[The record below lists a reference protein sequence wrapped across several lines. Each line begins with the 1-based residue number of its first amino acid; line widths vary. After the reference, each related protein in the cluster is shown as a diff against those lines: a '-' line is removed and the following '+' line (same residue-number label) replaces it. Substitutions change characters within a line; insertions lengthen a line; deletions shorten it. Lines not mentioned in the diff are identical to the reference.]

1 MKKEFNFSRESL
13 LKMTTSRCFT
23 GYNCEEITGEY
34 TTIER
39 SETSPRIDDES
50 TMYNGITSGYS
61 VIVHKTPDGLDLPYF
76 KLYTLVWIDST
87 LYNVEKIMTLEN
99 GENSEFIKTLISL
112 GWNGETNGFKFNSL
126 LGKAVSVELT
136 RDEIAKKVVVKNI
149 AVL

>member
-1 MKKEFNFSRESL
+1 MR
-13 LKMTTSRCFT
+13 
-23 GYNCEEITGEY
+23 
-34 TTIER
+34 
-39 SETSPRIDDES
+39 
-50 TMYNGITSGYS
+50 
-61 VIVHKTPDGLDLPYF
+61 DLPYF